1 MLQSVRE
8 FYRVLQSV
16 TGYYK
21 DKSSA
26 STRTNFWAC
35 LFCIMCGLI
44 AARICVNSVH
54 SAHFRC
60 SVVPFSS
67 CSLHHETVAGDSP
80 CNHLFRCD
88 KIPLQLHHAR
98 YLSLQTRLPDFTSDI
113 RLSQYLAIQ
122 RWLRAMREGL
132 ILTLSICFVEWVFG
146 LLFKCLF
153 IKFPSRPKLQQQC
166 LYLRLYLRMRLRS
179 QTPPHAV
186 IRIWTKEKFND
197 TCTLYI
203 ED

>member
-1 MLQSVRE
+1 MD
-8 FYRVLQSV
+8 F
-16 TGYYK
+16 
-21 DKSSA
+21 DDPSS
-26 STRTNFWAC
+26 SF
-35 LFCIMCGLI
+35 LFCLMCGLI

-54 SAHFRC
+54 SAHFHC
-60 SVVPFSS
+60 SLAPFSS

-88 KIPLQLHHAR
+88 KIPLPLHHAR
-98 YLSLQTRLPDFTSDI
+98 YLSLQTWLPDFTSDI

-132 ILTLSICFVEWVFG
+132 ILTLSICFVEWLFG